1 MPILPT
7 AGRKPNS
14 KNFFAD
20 FHIAYIRLPRAG
32 GSKIML
38 EMQYRLLMI
47 MHLDFKN
54 KLVEKQ
60 NYFTKQDS

>member
-38 EMQYRLLMI
+38 EMQYRFINDNASGL
-47 MHLDFKN
+47 
-54 KLVEKQ
+54 
-60 NYFTKQDS
+60 